1 MLAKNPHMRGTVLRS
16 VCAASQGLT
25 PSLRPQNSKKRL
37 TSNMKILSSPRVIA
51 AILIP
56 LSCIFGALQLKISA
70 VISELSF
77 IGLISV
83 SMFCGLIIF
92 FSDRITQF
100 SLSKLEITL
109 KDMKE
114 TEASV
119 KELGKAILAVVE
131 ASSHSIMLESF
142 DEKVYTESVN
152 RLKKLIA

>member
-1 MLAKNPHMRGTVLRS
+1 
-16 VCAASQGLT
+16 
-25 PSLRPQNSKKRL
+25 
-37 TSNMKILSSPRVIA
+37 MKILSSPRVIA